1 MNQDRLFQITR
12 WRLACWYAGIM
23 SIILGGCSFGVYEA
37 IAYTHRV
44 TIEREI
50 KSVAGTYHDSLE
62 LYLKQPGKLEP
73 ALNYLFPSLCSVETN
88 CSLVNHRDREAA
100 LQERH
105 QLSAIYR
112 GDYYLRLLDTS
123 GRLIAIA
130 GIQPEGLPAN
140 VQSESWVDLKDRE
153 GIRYLQISLTLETT
167 NDREWGYLLVG
178 RSLQDFHHSIAN
190 VGWILLLG
198 FPIALILVAISAWY
212 LGGLAMQPIY
222 HSYQQIQRFTGDAAH
237 ELRTPL
243 ATIRA
248 TIESILLLPVWQEN
262 EVKDSLEVI
271 ERQNNRMSNL
281 VADLLT
287 LSRIDRG
294 IDNQPSQK
302 CDRVTLNDL
311 INDIAEEFAALALA
325 SNIELKIDIRVSKPL
340 QVQGN
345 ESQLYRLVAD
355 LVINAIQYTSEKGI
369 VTIILETNNR
379 HAIIRIRDTGIGIPT
394 AEQSRIFERFYRVS
408 SDRSRRTGGSGLGLA
423 IALAIAQGH
432 QGSIQVQS
440 ELGKGS
446 TFTIRLPKKTE

>member
-1 MNQDRLFQITR
+1 
-12 WRLACWYAGIM
+12 
-23 SIILGGCSFGVYEA
+23 
-37 IAYTHRV
+37 
-44 TIEREI
+44 
-50 KSVAGTYHDSLE
+50 
-62 LYLKQPGKLEP
+62 
-73 ALNYLFPSLCSVETN
+73 
-88 CSLVNHRDREAA
+88 
-100 LQERH
+100 
-105 QLSAIYR
+105 
-112 GDYYLRLLDTS
+112 
-123 GRLIAIA
+123 
-130 GIQPEGLPAN
+130 
-140 VQSESWVDLKDRE
+140 
-153 GIRYLQISLTLETT
+153 
-167 NDREWGYLLVG
+167 
-178 RSLQDFHHSIAN
+178 
-190 VGWILLLG
+190 
-198 FPIALILVAISAWY
+198 
-212 LGGLAMQPIY
+212 
-222 HSYQQIQRFTGDAAH
+222 
-237 ELRTPL
+237 
-243 ATIRA
+243 
-248 TIESILLLPVWQEN
+248 LLLPVWQEN

>member
-1 MNQDRLFQITR
+1 MNQDRLFQTTR

-23 SIILGGCSFGVYEA
+23 SIILGGCSLGVYEA

-50 KSVAGTYHDSLE
+50 ESIAATYHDSLE
-62 LYLKQPGKLEP
+62 LYLKQPKKLEP
-73 ALNYLFPSLCSVETN
+73 TLNYLFPSFCPLETD
-88 CSLVNHRDREAA
+88 CPLVNHRDRKPAIP
-100 LQERH
+100 ERQ
-105 QLSAIYR
+105 QLSGIYR
-112 GDYYLRLLDTS
+112 GDYYLRLLDKS

-130 GIQPEGLPAN
+130 GIQPEGLPAK
-140 VQSESWVDLKDRE
+140 VQLKSWVDLKDRK
-153 GIRYLQISLTLETT
+153 GIPYHQISLTIKTA
-167 NDREWGYLLVG
+167 DAREWGYLLVG
-178 RSLQDFHHSIAN
+178 RSLQDFHRYIAN
-190 VGWILLLG
+190 VGWILFLG

-222 HSYQQIQRFTGDAAH
+222 QSYQQIQQFTGDAAH

-248 TIESILLLPVWQEN
+248 TIESVLLLPVWQEN

-325 SNIELKIDIRVSKPL
+325 SKIELKSDIRVSKPL

-345 ESQLYRLVAD
+345 ESQLYRLVTD
-355 LVINAIQYTSEKGI
+355 LVINAIQYTSENGI

-379 HAIIRIRDTGIGIPT
+379 HAIIRVRDTGIGLPT
-394 AEQSRIFERFYRVS
+394 AEQSRIFERFYRVN
-408 SDRSRRTGGSGLGLA
+408 SDRSRCTGGSGLGLA

-440 ELGKGS
+440 EIGKGS
-446 TFTIRLPKKTE
+446 IFTIRLPK

>member
-1 MNQDRLFQITR
+1 MNQDRLFQTTR

-23 SIILGGCSFGVYEA
+23 SIILGGCSLGVYEA

-50 KSVAGTYHDSLE
+50 ESVAGTFHHSLE

-73 ALNYLFPSLCSVETN
+73 ALNYLFPSLCSVETD
-88 CSLVNHRDREAA
+88 CSLVNHRDPETAM
-100 LQERH
+100 QESH

-112 GDYYLRLLDTS
+112 GDYYLRLLNAS

-130 GIQPEGLPAN
+130 GMKPEGLPAK

-153 GIRYLQISLTLETT
+153 GIRYLQISLTLETAD
-167 NDREWGYLLVG
+167 DREWGYLLVG

-190 VGWILLLG
+190 VGWILVLG
-198 FPIALILVAISAWY
+198 FPLALMLVAISAWY
-212 LGGLAMQPIY
+212 LEGLAMQPIY
-222 HSYQQIQRFTGDAAH
+222 QSYQEIQQFTGDAAH

-248 TIESILLLPVWQEN
+248 TIESVLLLPVWQEN

-302 CDRVTLNDL
+302 CGLVTLNDL

-325 SNIELKIDIRVSKPL
+325 SKIELKTDIRVSKPL
-340 QVQGN
+340 QIPGN
-345 ESQLYRLVAD
+345 ESQLYRLVAN
-355 LVINAIQYTSEKGI
+355 LVINAIQYTLEKGV
-369 VTIILETNNR
+369 VTIVLETNNR
-379 HAIIRIRDTGIGIPT
+379 HAIIRVRDTGIGIPID
-394 AEQSRIFERFYRVS
+394 EQSHIFERFYRVS

-423 IALAIAQGH
+423 IVQAIAQGH
-432 QGSIQVQS
+432 HGSIQVQS
-440 ELGKGS
+440 ELDKGS
-446 TFTIRLPKKTE
+446 TFTIRLSKKTG